1 MATRT
6 ENYEQGIQPAQI
18 TALLTAGKTGMIA
31 RLTPW
36 INKMAVVYATMCAVL
51 AGEAAIKTVEYAHY
65 YGYCNEIGSL
75 LERIPG
81 GDPVQAEA
89 SALTDKW
96 VALGLNDTVCKA
108 VALACFG
115 ITIA

>member
-18 TALLTAGKTGMIA
+18 TALLTAGKTGMIG
-31 RLTPW
+31 RFTPW
-36 INKMAVVYATMCAVL
+36 MNKMGLVYAALCAVL
-51 AGEAAIKTVEYAHY
+51 AGEAAVKTVQYAHY
-65 YGYCNEIGSL
+65 YAFCNEVASL

-89 SALTDKW
+89 SVLVDKW
-96 VALGLNDTVCKA
+96 VALGLDDTICKT
-108 VALACFG
+108 VGLQVFG